1 MQAVESAWRAA
12 IAREDL
18 FAVRHSPN
26 CYSARFL
33 RRDATLR
40 AEIKNS
46 GTNGDVGI
54 IRISGMAATTGK
66 FACFKSFAEALAA
79 NKSAAEDVERVEA
92 TFSYVISG
100 DEVRLERA
108 NSDPE
113 WFARVL
119 KYNLTDHPASWSS
132 VAAQPI

>member
-1 MQAVESAWRAA
+1 MQAIETAWRTA
-12 IAREDL
+12 IEREDL
-18 FAVRHSPN
+18 FAVRHSAN

-33 RRDATLR
+33 RRGANLR
-40 AEIKNS
+40 AD
-46 GTNGDVGI
+46 TNEAGPNVEVGV
-54 IRISGMAATTGK
+54 IRISGMTATTGK

-100 DEVRLERA
+100 NELRLQRA
-108 NSDPE
+108 NSAPE

-119 KYNLTDHPASWSS
+119 KYNLTDHPASWSA